1 MVSRKAYTE
10 GDYYLS
16 VMNVK
21 DSPAL
26 ALHYALLLN
35 QWKLASK
42 LALELNDY
50 SSILIIMDNVDNDV
64 PGIRMELFNYICN
77 SGYERESPFVNDVKF
92 HPVLKAR
99 KSFASGILD
108 AFTSSSSSNSEK
120 QAPNVPAA
128 DVDTGD
134 SGNTSRIFDKIKS
147 KLL

>member
-1 MVSRKAYTE
+1 
-10 GDYYLS
+10 
-16 VMNVK
+16 
-21 DSPAL
+21 
-26 ALHYALLLN
+26 
-35 QWKLASK
+35 
-42 LALELNDY
+42 
-50 SSILIIMDNVDNDV
+50 
-64 PGIRMELFNYICN
+64 MELFNYIRN

-120 QAPNVPAA
+120 QAPNVPATDA
-128 DVDTGD
+128 DTGD

>member
-1 MVSRKAYTE
+1 MSTTTF
-10 GDYYLS
+10 
-16 VMNVK
+16 
-21 DSPAL
+21 
-26 ALHYALLLN
+26 
-35 QWKLASK
+35 
-42 LALELNDY
+42 LEFEY
-50 SSILIIMDNVDNDV
+50 VWEWT
-64 PGIRMELFNYICN
+64 RTQMELFNYIRN

-108 AFTSSSSSNSEK
+108 AFTSSSRSNSEK